1 MFTFRTI
8 AKAAAILAA
17 FGTTAWAGYEIT
29 RAPYAGTTGFTY
41 GAAFAPARQSE
52 VDFHIWYPAQPGGRA
67 ITVGGNGVFYGTPAG
82 RDAPHAT
89 GQHPMVVISH
99 GAGGNAGQ
107 FGWIAAALADAGYV
121 VVLPNHPGTTTGN
134 ASAHAA
140 VRVWERPKDV
150 SAVLDE
156 ITGNPDAYPFIDTSR
171 IATLGFSAGGYTAMA
186 LSGARVNPD
195 LLQTFCDDTDH
206 GMSDC
211 AFLAHFGVDLHSLDL
226 SPAAQDLTD
235 PRIKTAVIVD
245 PGIVETMTPE
255 SLRSIE
261 TPMFLINLGAQE
273 TVPIG
278 VYAKDAAAMIPNAT
292 YVAVPDAIH
301 FSFLAECE
309 AKGAAILANEGEPD
323 PLCDDAGGR
332 PRADIHAQLTQL
344 IVTNLQSA
352 L

>member
-1 MFTFRTI
+1 MSRLKRLIKKTSIVATVG
-8 AKAAAILAA
+8 LASWGA
-17 FGTTAWAGYEIT
+17 YEIT
-29 RAPYAGTTGFTY
+29 RPAYDGTTGITY
-41 GAAFAPARQSE
+41 SEAFAPARQTE
-52 VDFHIWYPAQPGGRA
+52 VDFHIWYPSFTGGRA
-67 ITVGGNGVFYGTPAG
+67 VTVGGNGVFYGTPAG
-82 RDAPHAT
+82 RNAPHAP
-89 GQHPMVVISH
+89 GRHPMIVMSH

-107 FGWIAAALADAGYV
+107 FGWIAAALAEKGFV

-134 ASAHAA
+134 ASAAAA

-150 SAVLDE
+150 SAVLDK
-156 ITGNPDAYPFIDTSR
+156 ITANPETYPYIDTDR

-195 LLQTFCDDTDH
+195 LLQSFCDEGDH

-211 AFLAHFGVDLHSLDL
+211 AFLAHFGVDLHEFDL

-245 PGIVETMTPE
+245 PGIVETLTPE
-255 SLRSIE
+255 SLASIGI
-261 TPMFLINLGAQE
+261 PMFMINLGEEE
-273 TVPIG
+273 TVPAG
-278 VYAKDAAAMIPNAT
+278 VYAKDAAAQIPQSR

-301 FSFLAECE
+301 FSFLAQCKP
-309 AKGAAILANEGEPD
+309 KGAAILKNEGELD

-332 PRADIHAQLTQL
+332 SRADIHAELTQM
-344 IVTNLQSA
+344 IVDYFQSA

>member
-1 MFTFRTI
+1 
-8 AKAAAILAA
+8 
-17 FGTTAWAGYEIT
+17 
-29 RAPYAGTTGFTY
+29 
-41 GAAFAPARQSE
+41 
-52 VDFHIWYPAQPGGRA
+52 
-67 ITVGGNGVFYGTPAG
+67 
-82 RDAPHAT
+82 
-89 GQHPMVVISH
+89 
-99 GAGGNAGQ
+99 
-107 FGWIAAALADAGYV
+107 
-121 VVLPNHPGTTTGN
+121 
-134 ASAHAA
+134 
-140 VRVWERPKDV
+140 
-150 SAVLDE
+150 
-156 ITGNPDAYPFIDTSR
+156 
-171 IATLGFSAGGYTAMA
+171 MA

-235 PRIKTAVIVD
+235 PRIKAAVIVD

-255 SLRSIE
+255 SLRSIG
-261 TPMFLINLGAQE
+261 TPMFVINLGAQE

-301 FSFLAECE
+301 FSFLAECK

-332 PRADIHAQLTQL
+332 PRADIHAELTQL

>member
-1 MFTFRTI
+1 MFSFRTI
-8 AKAAAILAA
+8 AKATAITAA

-29 RAPYAGTTGFTY
+29 RAPYAGTTGITY
-41 GAAFAPARQSE
+41 SAAFAPARQSE

-82 RDAPHAT
+82 RDAPHSS

-107 FGWIAAALADAGYV
+107 FGWIATALADAGYV

-134 ASAHAA
+134 ASAQAA

-195 LLQTFCDDTDH
+195 LLQVYCDDTDH

-245 PGIVETMTPE
+245 PGIVETMTAE
-255 SLRSIE
+255 SLRDIE
-261 TPMFLINLGAQE
+261 TPMFVINLGAEE
-273 TVPIG
+273 TVPVG

-301 FSFLAECE
+301 FSFLAECK
-309 AKGAAILANEGEPD
+309 AKGAAILANEGELD

-332 PRADIHAQLTQL
+332 TRADIHAELTQL
-344 IVTNLQSA
+344 IITNLQSA